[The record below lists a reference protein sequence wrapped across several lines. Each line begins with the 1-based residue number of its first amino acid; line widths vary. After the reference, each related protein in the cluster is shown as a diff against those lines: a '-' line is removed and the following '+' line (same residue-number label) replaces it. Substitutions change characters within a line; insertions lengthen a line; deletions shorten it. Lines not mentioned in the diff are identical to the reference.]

1 MQKMEIGKRD
11 KNCFLPQNYKA
22 MPIQALSISTRKL
35 MSEKLNGNGVLV
47 EVDTCEEGVQRQ
59 LNNFIG
65 VAEIVAGWKEC
76 HINTLSE
83 GDEFS
88 SFLNSWESGEATLG
102 NLCEVD
108 DCKRHMDDIQISE
121 VESSN
126 NPIDWLTVDD
136 VKSSKPTFYH
146 AYISY
151 DSDNERDTSFV
162 HEEVIPR
169 LEGEFRLKSFVP
181 GDLPAGHKR
190 KLIPLIIENV
200 KLPRFLKTLAP
211 CDLSNLKSARS
222 TESLWK

>member
-102 NLCEVD
+102 NLCEGLFRLGRKDVMSICQANIVD

-121 VESSN
+121 GEN
-126 NPIDWLTVDD
+126 N
-136 VKSSKPTFYH
+136 
-146 AYISY
+146 
-151 DSDNERDTSFV
+151 
-162 HEEVIPR
+162 
-169 LEGEFRLKSFVP
+169 LKSFQ
-181 GDLPAGHKR
+181 
-190 KLIPLIIENV
+190 
-200 KLPRFLKTLAP
+200 T
-211 CDLSNLKSARS
+211 
-222 TESLWK
+222 